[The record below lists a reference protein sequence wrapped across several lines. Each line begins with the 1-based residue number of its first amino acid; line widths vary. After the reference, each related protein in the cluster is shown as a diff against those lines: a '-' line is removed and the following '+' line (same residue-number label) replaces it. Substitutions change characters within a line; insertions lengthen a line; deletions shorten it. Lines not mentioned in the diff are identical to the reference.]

1 MITKFKAT
9 PVALAVAA
17 LFASPLAFAND
28 NGNGDYRDG
37 VRISYHNE
45 TDVELKT
52 EWKLENDVEV
62 EGRVSVTGVIPVNAE
77 SGAMVD
83 TKQQSVGQTVGNNIV
98 DNDAV
103 VHEDALRG
111 AQGNLGLNVSAGD
124 NNAQSNDAALSA
136 VDAAQVF
143 ANAQSFGYQ
152 KAGGNGTLNY
162 ATRNRAILG
171 GNALQGAQGNIGV
184 NITAGNSNVQANA
197 LAASVNDSGTLAKAS
212 SYTNQ
217 HAAGNQTA
225 NVGDTIQFQNVLNVN
240 LGASLNGG
248 YSGSGSGTYSGTNS
262 GSTGAAYQMN
272 NFYLDTWSGSLPHP
286 SGSTTG
292 HLDMDNAIQ
301 NAVANPLRSGVGG
314 IAFDVVTP
322 RSTEA
327 GNLGFNESGNIA
339 LQGTVSGQ
347 VVFLQT
353 EFRPHLNTAVMGG
366 NALSG
371 AQGNIGVNISAGTN
385 NLQRNSLAISAAR
398 GNGGGTPGGGE
409 LLR

>member
-1 MITKFKAT
+1 MMITKFKAT

-28 NGNGDYRDG
+28 NGDGDG
-37 VRISYHNE
+37 VRISYQNE
-45 TDVELKT
+45 ANVELKT

-62 EGRVSVTGVIPVNAE
+62 EGRVAVRGTIPIAAE
-77 SGAMVD
+77 SGALVD
-83 TKQQSVGQTVGNNIV
+83 TKQQSTGHTVGNNIV

-103 VHEDALRG
+103 VGDNALNG
-111 AQGNLGLNVSAGD
+111 AQGNIGLNVSAGD

-152 KAGGNGTLNY
+152 KAAGNGTVNF
-162 ATRNRAILG
+162 ATRNRAALV

-197 LAASVNDSGTLAKAS
+197 LSASVNDSSTLAKAS

-217 HAAGNQTA
+217 YSADNRTA
-225 NVGDTIQFQNVLNVN
+225 NVGATIQFANVLNVN

-248 YSGSGSGTYSGTNS
+248 YSGSGSGTYTGTNA

-272 NFYLDTWSGSLPHP
+272 NFYLDSWSGALPHP
-286 SGSTTG
+286 SGTETG

-314 IAFDVVTP
+314 IAFDIVTP
-322 RSTEA
+322 RTSES
-327 GNLGFNESGNIA
+327 GELGFNESGNVA

-347 VVFLQT
+347 IVFLQT
-353 EFRPHLNTAVMGG
+353 EFRPHINTAVMGG

-398 GNGGGTPGGGE
+398 GNGVPGGGGE

>member
-28 NGNGDYRDG
+28 SNGGDRGG
-37 VRISYHNE
+37 VRISYQNE
-45 TDVELKT
+45 ADVELKT
-52 EWKLENDVEV
+52 EWKLENDIEV
-62 EGRVSVTGVIPVNAE
+62 EGRVEVRGIIPVAAE

-83 TKQQSVGQTVGNNIV
+83 TKQQSTGHTVGNNIV

-103 VHEDALRG
+103 VGDNALNG
-111 AQGNLGLNVSAGD
+111 AQGNVGLNVSAGD

-152 KAGGNGTLNY
+152 KAAGNSTVNY
-162 ATRNRAILG
+162 ATRNRAVLG

-197 LAASVNDSGTLAKAS
+197 LSASVNDSGTLAKAS

-217 HAAGNQTA
+217 YSAGNQTA
-225 NVGDTIQFQNVLNVN
+225 NLGDTIQFQNVLNVN

-248 YSGSGSGTYSGTNS
+248 YSGSGSGTYTGTNG

-272 NFYLDTWSGSLPHP
+272 NFYLDSWSGALNHP
-286 SGSTTG
+286 SGTATG

-322 RSTEA
+322 RSSES
-327 GNLGFNESGNIA
+327 GSLGFNESGNIA

-385 NLQRNSLAISAAR
+385 NLQRNSMAISAAR
-398 GNGGGTPGGGE
+398 GNGVPGGGGGGE